1 MKALASLLAV
11 TSLIGCRNEPIERPA
26 PAPALAVSSAPH
38 SSSATPPASLPP
50 LEGVS
55 WLEELPLA
63 DGSIAYVAPPVG
75 AREPRPLIVAVHG
88 AGDRA
93 NWACGGWR
101 LAASGYA
108 FVVCPTGLPMGAE
121 RFGWD
126 RGRTIQERVSLA
138 LTAVHARFD
147 RYIAKGPIL
156 YAGFSQGATLAEPA
170 LLAEPSRFGLVA
182 LAEGAYAL
190 LRDPAFSQRLH
201 DAGTERLLI
210 VCGTPA
216 CFQTARHVLPGIERQ
231 GLKAA
236 IAGDPLAG
244 HNLNQ
249 RMQDALQ
256 AAWPDF
262 VRGLPNWAGY
272 GT

>member
-1 MKALASLLAV
+1 V
-11 TSLIGCRNEPIERPA
+11 
-26 PAPALAVSSAPH
+26 
-38 SSSATPPASLPP
+38 
-50 LEGVS
+50 
-55 WLEELPLA
+55 WLEELP
-63 DGSIAYVAPPVG
+63 GSAGYVAPPVG

-93 NWACGGWR
+93 DWACGGWR

-108 FVVCPTGLPMGAE
+108 FVVCPSGLPMGSE

-126 RGRTIQERVSLA
+126 RGRTIHERVSLA
-138 LTAVHARFD
+138 LEAVHARYA
-147 RYIAKGPIL
+147 RYIAKGPTL

-182 LAEGAYAL
+182 LAEGGYAL
-190 LRDPAFSQRLH
+190 LQNPGFSKRLH
-201 DAGTERLLI
+201 EAGTERLLV

-216 CFQTARHVLPGIERQ
+216 CFQTARRALPGIERQ
-231 GLKAA
+231 GLRAA

-249 RMQDALQ
+249 RMQDALH
-256 AAWPDF
+256 AAWPAF
-262 VRGLPNWAGY
+262 VRGLPNWEGY
-272 GT
+272 EAARARELSP